1 VILLIVF
8 KFFIMVRISVLL
20 LVFSFFGC
28 GSNSD
33 KSKGSEGED
42 VTSVKLTDDEL
53 LSTVQKQ
60 TFKYFWDYA
69 EPNSGLARERYH
81 PDGVYP
87 ENDSNIVTTGGS
99 GFGLMALVSGMS
111 QGYITK
117 EQGVE
122 RLNKIADFLGKADR
136 FHGAWSHWI
145 DGNTGKVKPFGT
157 KDNGGDLVET
167 SFLVAGMITVRE
179 YLKDG
184 SENEKAVAQ
193 KYDALWKGVNWQWF
207 TNNKNVLYWHWSPT
221 YDWQM
226 NFPLEGYNEC
236 LITYVLAA
244 SSPTHSIDAK
254 AYHEGWA
261 RSGGIVSSN
270 TKYNLPLI
278 LKHNGAEEF
287 GGPLFWAH
295 YSYVGLDPNQLTD
308 KYANYWDLNV
318 NQTKINYQY
327 CIENPKKGYGPDY
340 WGLTASYSRNPD
352 GSIGYNAHMPSNDQ
366 GVMSPTAA
374 ISSIVY
380 TPKESIAVIRN
391 LYDNHKKETW
401 GDAGFYDALSLQNN
415 NWVAK
420 RYLAIDQGPEVVMI
434 ENYRTGLLWKLFMNA
449 PEVKQGLV
457 KLGFKSGKYGI

>member
-1 VILLIVF
+1 
-8 KFFIMVRISVLL
+8 MVRISVLL
-20 LVFSFFGC
+20 LVFSLFGC

-33 KSKGSEGED
+33 KSKENEKENA
-42 VTSVKLTDDEL
+42 VAVKLTDEEL

-87 ENDSNIVTTGGS
+87 ENDANIVTTGGS

-193 KYDALWKGVNWQWF
+193 KYDALWKGVDWQWY
-207 TNNKNVLYWHWSPT
+207 TNNKNVLYWHWSPS
-221 YDWQM
+221 YAWQM

-261 RSGGIVSSN
+261 RSGGIVSSK

-278 LKHNGAEEF
+278 LKHNGAEEY

-318 NQTKINYQY
+318 NQTKIDYEY
-327 CIENPKKGYGPDY
+327 CVENPKKFEGYGPDY
-340 WGLTASYSRNPD
+340 WGLSASYSRNPD
-352 GSIGYNAHMPSNDQ
+352 GSIGYNAHFPTNDV
-366 GVMSPTAA
+366 GVISPTAA

-380 TPKESIAVIRN
+380 TPKESMALIRN
-391 LYDNHKKETW
+391 LYDNHKDKTW
-401 GDAGFYDALSLQNN
+401 GEAGFYDALSLQND

-457 KLGFKSGKYGI
+457 KLGFKSGKYGIQ

>member
-1 VILLIVF
+1 MIRF
-8 KFFIMVRISVLL
+8 SLL
-20 LVFSFFGC
+20 LLSLTFFSC
-28 GSNSD
+28 STHIN
-33 KSKGSEGED
+33 KQKGSKPT
-42 VTSVKLTDDEL
+42 TSVVKLSDEQL
-53 LSTVQKQ
+53 LATVQKQ

-81 PDGVYP
+81 PDGNYP
-87 ENDSNIVTTGGS
+87 ENDANIVATGGS
-99 GFGLMALVSGMS
+99 GFGLMAIVSGIS

-117 EQGVE
+117 KQGVE

-193 KYDALWKGVNWQWF
+193 KYDALWKGVDWKWY

-226 NFPLEGYNEC
+226 DFPLEGYNEC
-236 LITYVLAA
+236 LITYILAA
-244 SSPTHSIDAK
+244 SSPTHTIEPK
-254 AYHEGWA
+254 VYHEGWA
-261 RSGGIVSSN
+261 RSGGIVSSK
-270 TKYNLPLI
+270 TKYNIPLI
-278 LKHNGAEEF
+278 LKYNGAEEY

-318 NQTKINYQY
+318 NQTKINYEY
-327 CIENPKKGYGPDY
+327 CVENLGKVKGYRPNY
-340 WGLTASYSRNPD
+340 WGLSASYSRNND

-366 GVMSPTAA
+366 GVVSPTAA

-380 TPKESIAVIRN
+380 TPKESMALIRN
-391 LYDNHKKETW
+391 LYENYNKETW
-401 GDAGFYDALSLQNN
+401 GEAGFYDALSLPN

-449 PEVKQGLV
+449 PEVKQGLG

>member
-1 VILLIVF
+1 
-8 KFFIMVRISVLL
+8 MVRISVLL
-20 LVFSFFGC
+20 LVFSLFGC

-33 KSKGSEGED
+33 KSKENEKENA
-42 VTSVKLTDDEL
+42 VAVKLTDEEL

-87 ENDSNIVTTGGS
+87 ENDANIVTTGGS

-193 KYDALWKGVNWQWF
+193 KYDALWKGVDWQWY
-207 TNNKNVLYWHWSPT
+207 TNNKNVLYWHWSPS
-221 YDWQM
+221 YAWQM

-261 RSGGIVSSN
+261 RSGGIVSSK
-270 TKYNLPLI
+270 TKYNIPLV
-278 LKHNGAEEF
+278 LKHNGAEEY

-318 NQTKINYQY
+318 NHTKINYEY
-327 CIENPKKGYGPDY
+327 CVENPGKVKGYGPDY

-352 GSIGYNAHMPSNDQ
+352 GSIGYNAHFPTNDV
-366 GVMSPTAA
+366 GVISPTAA

-380 TPKESIAVIRN
+380 TPKESMALIRN
-391 LYDNHKKETW
+391 LYDNHREKTW
-401 GDAGFYDALSLQNN
+401 GEAGFYDALSLGNN

-457 KLGFKSGKYGI
+457 KLGFKSGKYGIQ

>member
-1 VILLIVF
+1 MI
-8 KFFIMVRISVLL
+8 RISVLL
-20 LVFSFFGC
+20 IAFTFFGC
-28 GSNSD
+28 GSNTD
-33 KSKGSEGED
+33 KSKENAEGNTATE
-42 VTSVKLTDDEL
+42 KLSDEQL
-53 LSTVQKQ
+53 LNVVQKE

-87 ENDSNIVTTGGS
+87 DNDANIVTTGGS
-99 GFGLMALVSGMS
+99 GFGLMAIVSGIS

-184 SENEKAVAQ
+184 SEKEKAVAQ
-193 KYDALWKGVNWQWF
+193 KYDALWKGVEWDWY

-244 SSPTHSIDAK
+244 SSPTHTIDAK

-261 RSGGIVSSN
+261 RSGGIVSSK
-270 TKYNLPLI
+270 TKYNIPLV

-295 YSYVGLDPNQLTD
+295 YSYVGLDPTQLSD

-318 NQTKINYQY
+318 NQTKINYEY
-327 CIENPKKGYGPDY
+327 CVENPKKGYSPDY
-340 WGLTASYSRNPD
+340 WGLSASYSRNPD

-380 TPKESIAVIRN
+380 TPKESMAVIRN

-401 GDAGFYDALSLQNN
+401 GTAGFYDALSLQNN

-420 RYLAIDQGPEVVMI
+420 RYLAIDQG
-434 ENYRTGLLWKLFMNA
+434 RKL
-449 PEVKQGLV
+449 
-457 KLGFKSGKYGI
+457 

>member
-1 VILLIVF
+1 MIRF
-8 KFFIMVRISVLL
+8 SLL
-20 LVFSFFGC
+20 LLSLTFFSC
-28 GSNSD
+28 STHIN
-33 KSKGSEGED
+33 KQKASKPT
-42 VTSVKLTDDEL
+42 TSVVKLSDEQL
-53 LSTVQKQ
+53 LATVQKQ

-81 PDGVYP
+81 PDGNYP
-87 ENDSNIVTTGGS
+87 ENDANIVATGGS
-99 GFGLMALVSGMS
+99 GFGLMAIVSGIS

-117 EQGVE
+117 KQGVE

-193 KYDALWKGVNWQWF
+193 KYDALWKGVDWKWY

-226 NFPLEGYNEC
+226 DFPLEGYNEC
-236 LITYVLAA
+236 LITYILAA
-244 SSPTHSIDAK
+244 SSPTHTIEPK
-254 AYHEGWA
+254 VYHEGWA
-261 RSGGIVSSN
+261 RSGGIVSSK
-270 TKYNLPLI
+270 TKYNIPLI
-278 LKHNGAEEF
+278 LKYNGAEEY

-318 NQTKINYQY
+318 NQTKINYEY
-327 CIENPKKGYGPDY
+327 CVENLGKVKGYGPNY
-340 WGLTASYSRNPD
+340 WGLSASYSRNND

-366 GVMSPTAA
+366 GVVSPTAA

-380 TPKESIAVIRN
+380 TPKESMALIRN
-391 LYDNHKKETW
+391 LYENYNKETW
-401 GDAGFYDALSLQNN
+401 GEAGFYDALSLPN

-449 PEVKQGLV
+449 PEVKQGLG

>member
-1 VILLIVF
+1 M
-8 KFFIMVRISVLL
+8 KMVRFSLL
-20 LVFSFFGC
+20 FLSLTFFNC
-28 GSNSD
+28 STTNVDKQKETVSTEIKLSD
-33 KSKGSEGED
+33 D
-42 VTSVKLTDDEL
+42 QL
-53 LSTVQKQ
+53 LSTVQKE

-81 PDGVYP
+81 PDGNYP
-87 ENDSNIVTTGGS
+87 ENDAHIVTTGGS
-99 GFGLMALVSGMS
+99 GFGLMAIVSGIS

-117 EQGVE
+117 QQGVE

-179 YLKDG
+179 YLKGG
-184 SENEKAVAQ
+184 SETEKAVAQ
-193 KYDALWKGVNWQWF
+193 KYDALWKGVDWQWY

-236 LITYVLAA
+236 LITYVMAA
-244 SSPTHSIDAK
+244 SSPTHTIDPK
-254 AYHEGWA
+254 VYHEGWA
-261 RSGGIVSSN
+261 RSGGIVSSK
-270 TKYNLPLI
+270 TKYNIPLI

-308 KYANYWDLNV
+308 KYANYWNLNV
-318 NQTKINYQY
+318 NQTKINYEY
-327 CIENPKKGYGPDY
+327 CVENPQKFQGYGPNY

-366 GVMSPTAA
+366 GVISPTAA

-380 TPKESIAVIRN
+380 TPKESMAVIRN
-391 LYDNHKKETW
+391 LYENHKKETW
-401 GDAGFYDALSLQNN
+401 GNAGFYDALSLQN

-420 RYLAIDQGPEVVMI
+420 RYLAIDQGPEVVML

-449 PEVKQGLV
+449 PEVKQGLT

>member
-1 VILLIVF
+1 
-8 KFFIMVRISVLL
+8 MVRISVLL
-20 LVFSFFGC
+20 LVFSLFGC

-33 KSKGSEGED
+33 KSKENEGEN
-42 VTSVKLTDDEL
+42 VTTVKLTDEEL
-53 LSTVQKQ
+53 LATVQKQ

-87 ENDSNIVTTGGS
+87 ENDANIVTTGGS

-193 KYDALWKGVNWQWF
+193 KYDALWKGVDWQWY
-207 TNNKNVLYWHWSPT
+207 TNNKNVLYWHWSPS
-221 YDWQM
+221 YAWQM

-261 RSGGIVSSN
+261 RSGGIVSSK
-270 TKYNLPLI
+270 TKYNIPLV
-278 LKHNGAEEF
+278 LKHNGAEEY

-318 NQTKINYQY
+318 NQTKINYEY
-327 CIENPKKGYGPDY
+327 CVENPGKVKGYGPDY

-366 GVMSPTAA
+366 QVISPTAA

-380 TPKESIAVIRN
+380 TPKESMAVIRN
-391 LYDNHKKETW
+391 LYDNHKDITW
-401 GDAGFYDALSLQNN
+401 GEAGFYDALSLGNN

>member
-1 VILLIVF
+1 MI
-8 KFFIMVRISVLL
+8 RISVLL
-20 LVFSFFGC
+20 IAFIVFGC
-28 GSNSD
+28 GSNTD
-33 KSKGSEGED
+33 KAKENVENTSEA
-42 VTSVKLTDDEL
+42 KLTDEQL
-53 LSTVQKQ
+53 LDAVQKQ

-87 ENDSNIVTTGGS
+87 ENDLNIVTTGGS

-117 EQGVE
+117 DQGVE

-145 DGNTGKVKPFGT
+145 EGNTGKVKPFGT

-184 SENEKAVAQ
+184 SEKEKAVAQ
-193 KYDALWKGVNWQWF
+193 KYDALWKGVEWNWY
-207 TNNKNVLYWHWSPT
+207 TNNKNVLYWHWSPN
-221 YDWQM
+221 YAWQM
-226 NFPLEGYNEC
+226 NFALEGYNEC
-236 LITYVLAA
+236 LITYVMAA
-244 SSPTHSIDAK
+244 SSPTHGIDAK
-254 AYHEGWA
+254 VYHEGWA
-261 RSGGIVSSN
+261 RSGGIVSSK

-295 YSYVGLDPNQLTD
+295 YSYVGLDPTQLSD

-318 NQTKINYQY
+318 NQTKINYEY
-327 CIENPKKGYGPDY
+327 CVQNPKKGYSADY
-340 WGLTASYSRNPD
+340 WGLSASYSRNPD

-380 TPKESIAVIRN
+380 TPKESMAVIRN

-401 GDAGFYDALSLQNN
+401 GNAGFYDAVSLQN

-457 KLGFKSGKYGI
+457 KLGFKSGKYGF

>member
-1 VILLIVF
+1 MI
-8 KFFIMVRISVLL
+8 RISVLFL
-20 LVFSFFGC
+20 AFTFFSC
-28 GSNSD
+28 GSNAD
-33 KSKGSEGED
+33 KSKENEEENTSG
-42 VTSVKLTDDEL
+42 VTALSDEQL
-53 LSTVQKQ
+53 LDAVQKQ

-81 PDGVYP
+81 PDGNYP

-99 GFGLMALVSGMS
+99 GFGLMALVAGIDR
-111 QGYITK
+111 GYVTK
-117 EQGVE
+117 EEGVK
-122 RLNKIADFLGKADR
+122 RLEKIADFLAKADR

-167 SFLVAGMITVRE
+167 SFLVSGFITVRE
-179 YLKDG
+179 YLKTG
-184 SENEKAVAQ
+184 NEKEKAVAA
-193 KYDALWKGVNWQWF
+193 KYDALWKSVDWKWY
-207 TNNKNVLYWHWSPT
+207 TNNKNVLYWHWSPS
-221 YDWQM
+221 YAWQM
-226 NFPLEGYNEC
+226 NFPLQGYNEC
-236 LITYVLAA
+236 LITYILAA
-244 SSPTHSIDAK
+244 SSPTHAIDAK

-261 RSGGIVSSN
+261 RSGEIVSSK

-295 YSYVGLDPNQLTD
+295 YSYVGLDPNQLSD

-327 CIENPKKGYGPDY
+327 CVENPKKIAGYGPEY

-366 GVMSPTAA
+366 GVVSPTAA

-380 TPKESIAVIRN
+380 TPKESMTFIRN
-391 LYDNHKKETW
+391 LYENHKEETW
-401 GDAGFYDALSLQNN
+401 GDAGFYDALSLGNK
-415 NWVAK
+415 WVAK

-434 ENYRTGLLWKLFMNA
+434 ENYRSGLLWKLFMNA
-449 PEVKQGLV
+449 PEVKQGLT
-457 KLGFKSGKYGI
+457 KLEFKSGKYGI

>member
-1 VILLIVF
+1 
-8 KFFIMVRISVLL
+8 MVRISVLL
-20 LVFSFFGC
+20 LAFSFLGC
-28 GSNSD
+28 GSIGE
-33 KSKGSEGED
+33 KSKEKVAEK
-42 VTSVKLTDDEL
+42 TAAVKLTDDEL
-53 LSTVQKQ
+53 LATVQKQ

-87 ENDSNIVTTGGS
+87 ENDANIVTTGGS
-99 GFGLMALVSGMS
+99 GFGLMAIVSGIS

-117 EQGVE
+117 KEGVE

-184 SENEKAVAQ
+184 SEKDKAVAQ
-193 KYDALWKGVNWQWF
+193 KYDALWKGVDWQWY
-207 TNNKNVLYWHWSPT
+207 TNNKNVLYWHWSPN

-236 LITYVLAA
+236 LITYVLGA

-261 RSGGIVSSN
+261 RSGGIVTSK
-270 TKYNLPLI
+270 TKYNIPLI

-295 YSYVGLDPNQLTD
+295 YSYVGLDPNRLTD

-318 NQTKINYQY
+318 NQVKIDYEY
-327 CIENPKKGYGPDY
+327 CVENPKKFEGYGADY

-352 GSIGYNAHMPSNDQ
+352 GSIGYNAHFPTNDV
-366 GVMSPTAA
+366 GVISPTGA

-380 TPKESIAVIRN
+380 TPKESMAVIRN
-391 LYDNHKKETW
+391 LYENHKDQTW
-401 GDAGFYDALSLQNN
+401 GDAGFYDALSLGN

-457 KLGFKSGKYGI
+457 KLGFKSGKYGF

>member
-1 VILLIVF
+1 
-8 KFFIMVRISVLL
+8 MVRISVLL
-20 LVFSFFGC
+20 LVFTFFGC

-33 KSKGSEGED
+33 KSKEKEGEN
-42 VTSVKLTDDEL
+42 VVAVKLTDEQL
-53 LSTVQKQ
+53 LATVQKQ
-60 TFKYFWDYA
+60 TFKYFWDYT
-69 EPNSGLARERYH
+69 EPNSGLARERFH
-81 PDGVYP
+81 PDGNYP
-87 ENDSNIVTTGGS
+87 DNDANIVTTGGS
-99 GFGLMALVSGMS
+99 GFGLMAIVSGMS

-117 EQGVE
+117 AQGVE
-122 RLNKIADFLGKADR
+122 RLSKIADFLRKADR

-179 YLKDG
+179 YLKEG

-193 KYDALWKGVNWQWF
+193 KYDALWKGVEWNWY
-207 TNNKNVLYWHWSPT
+207 TNKKNVLYWHWSPT

-236 LITYVLAA
+236 LITYVMAA
-244 SSPTHSIDAK
+244 SSPTHSIDSK

-261 RSGGIVSSN
+261 RSGGIVSDKK
-270 TKYNLPLI
+270 KYDIPLI

-295 YSYVGLDPNQLTD
+295 YSYVGLDPNQLSD

-318 NQTKINYQY
+318 NQTKINYEY
-327 CIENPKKGYGPDY
+327 CIQNPKNGYSADY

-374 ISSIVY
+374 ISSIAY
-380 TPKESIAVIRN
+380 TPKESMAVIRN
-391 LYDNHKKETW
+391 LYENHKKETW
-401 GDAGFYDALSLQNN
+401 GEAGFYDALSLQN

-449 PEVKQGLV
+449 PEVKQGLT
-457 KLGFKSGKYGI
+457 KLGFHSGKYGI

>member
-1 VILLIVF
+1 
-8 KFFIMVRISVLL
+8 MVRISVLL
-20 LVFSFFGC
+20 LVFTFFGC
-28 GSNSD
+28 GKNAD
-33 KSKGSEGED
+33 KSKSS
-42 VTSVKLTDDEL
+42 VTENISTAKLTDEQL
-53 LSTVQKQ
+53 LGVVQKQ

-69 EPNSGLARERYH
+69 EPNSGLARERFH
-81 PDGVYP
+81 PDGNYP
-87 ENDSNIVTTGGS
+87 ENDANIVTTGGS
-99 GFGLMALVSGMS
+99 GFGLMAIVSGMS

-117 EQGVE
+117 AQGVE

-184 SENEKAVAQ
+184 SVNEKAVAQ
-193 KYDALWKGVNWQWF
+193 KYDALWKGVDWQWY

-236 LITYVLAA
+236 LITYVLGA
-244 SSPTHSIDAK
+244 SSPTHAINAK

-261 RSGGIVSSN
+261 RSGGIVSPK
-270 TKYNLPLI
+270 TKYNIPLI

-295 YSYVGLDPNQLTD
+295 YSYVGLDPNQLSD

-318 NQTKINYQY
+318 NQTKINYEY
-327 CIENPKKGYGPDY
+327 CVQNPKKGYSADY

-380 TPKESIAVIRN
+380 TPKESMAVIRN
-391 LYDNHKKETW
+391 LYENHKKETW
-401 GDAGFYDALSLQNN
+401 GEAGFYDALSLQNN

-434 ENYRTGLLWKLFMNA
+434 ENYRSGLLWKLFMNA

-457 KLGFKSGKYGI
+457 KLGFKSGKYGF

>member
-1 VILLIVF
+1 MIRF
-8 KFFIMVRISVLL
+8 SLL
-20 LVFSFFGC
+20 LLSFAFLSC
-28 GSNSD
+28 GSKDQNQKEEIKPSVEKLSD
-33 KSKGSEGED
+33 EQLLD
-42 VTSVKLTDDEL
+42 V
-53 LSTVQKQ
+53 VQKQ

-81 PDGVYP
+81 PDGDYP

-99 GFGLMALVSGMS
+99 GFGLMAVVAGIDR
-111 QGYITK
+111 GYISK
-117 EQGVE
+117 EEGVK
-122 RLNKIADFLGKADR
+122 RLDKIADFLGKADR

-167 SFLVAGMITVRE
+167 SFLVSGMITVRE
-179 YLKDG
+179 YLKNG
-184 SENEKAVAQ
+184 SEKEKAVAQ
-193 KYDALWKGVNWQWF
+193 KYDALWKGVEWQWF
-207 TNNKNVLYWHWSPT
+207 TNNKNVLYWHWSPN
-221 YDWQM
+221 YEWQM

-244 SSPTHSIDAK
+244 SSPTHTIDAK

-261 RSGGIVSSN
+261 RSGDIVSSN

-278 LKHNGAEEF
+278 LKHNGAAEF

-295 YSYVGLDPNQLTD
+295 YSYVGLDPNQLSD

-318 NQTKINYQY
+318 NQTKINYEY
-327 CIENPKKGYGPDY
+327 CVQNPKKIKGYGPEY

-366 GVMSPTAA
+366 GVISPTAA

-380 TPKESIAVIRN
+380 TPKESMALIRN
-391 LYDNHKKETW
+391 LYDNHKEETW
-401 GDAGFYDALSLQNN
+401 GNAGFYDALSLGN

-434 ENYRTGLLWKLFMNA
+434 ENYRSGLLWKLFMNA
-449 PEVKQGLV
+449 PEVKQGLT

>member
-1 VILLIVF
+1 MKMVRFSLILLSLT
-8 KFFIMVRISVLL
+8 FFSCSTTNV
-20 LVFSFFGC
+20 
-28 GSNSD
+28 D
-33 KSKGSEGED
+33 KQKENASTE
-42 VTSVKLTDDEL
+42 VKLSDEQL
-53 LSTVQKQ
+53 LATVQKQ

-81 PDGVYP
+81 PDGNYP
-87 ENDSNIVTTGGS
+87 ENDPHIVTTGGS
-99 GFGLMALVSGMS
+99 GFGLMAIVSGIS

-117 EQGVE
+117 QQGVE

-184 SENEKAVAQ
+184 SETEKAVAH
-193 KYDALWKGVNWQWF
+193 KYDALWKGVDWQWY
-207 TNNKNVLYWHWSPT
+207 TNNKNVLYWHWSPN

-236 LITYVLAA
+236 LITYVMAA
-244 SSPTHSIDAK
+244 SSPTHTIDPQV
-254 AYHEGWA
+254 YHEGWA
-261 RSGGIVSSN
+261 RSGGIVSSK
-270 TKYNLPLI
+270 TKYNIPLI

-308 KYANYWDLNV
+308 KYANYWNLNV
-318 NQTKINYQY
+318 NQTKINYEY
-327 CIENPKKGYGPDY
+327 CVENPQKVKGYGADY

-366 GVMSPTAA
+366 GVISPTAA

-380 TPKESIAVIRN
+380 TPKESMAVIRN
-391 LYDNHKKETW
+391 LYENHKKETW
-401 GDAGFYDALSLQNN
+401 GEAGFYDALSLGN

-420 RYLAIDQGPEVVMI
+420 RYLAIDQGPEVVML

-449 PEVKQGLV
+449 PEVKQGLI